1 MQKNTGSRQ
10 VCVGLIFKPSFP
22 SFVYSL
28 CASPWFGLFIK
39 AAEKIDTKSINI
51 YFFYLK
57 IKSMKSF
64 RLIGEKNNN
73 LENIKDDAEPGPEYI
88 I

>member
-1 MQKNTGSRQ
+1 
-10 VCVGLIFKPSFP
+10 
-22 SFVYSL
+22 
-28 CASPWFGLFIK
+28 
-39 AAEKIDTKSINI
+39 
-51 YFFYLK
+51 
-57 IKSMKSF
+57 MKSF